1 MNMRTPTEDI
11 IRSRTWLGAQAPDID
26 GPAPTLTVHAID
38 SSQGWVVLSAVD
50 GPPRKVVSVLLDG
63 TQIDELITDL
73 LARRALLASRHAG
86 SGRSDR

>member
-11 IRSRTWLGAQAPDID
+11 VRSRTWLGAQAPDID
-26 GPAPTLTVHAID
+26 GPAP
-38 SSQGWVVLSAVD
+38 AVD

-73 LARRALLASRHAG
+73 LARRALLATRRAG
-86 SGRSDR
+86 PGRSDR